1 MDHLCNV
8 THFRFCSLLDR
19 PLVIV
24 LNMAEPPID
33 LTLLLRAFSPET
45 WYALGVSVILGSLWL
60 GFLHFIGKLK
70 KVHTGDCKTNVPS
83 RSLTMTLLSRGC
95 NQDHLDI
102 AVDSVCD
109 CRVILRRDLDQL
121 LRYESIIAIYNLKRW
136 TAGISNLETGFSCWK

>member
-70 KVHTGDCKTNVPS
+70 KVQTGDCKTNVSS
-83 RSLTMTLLSRGC
+83 RSMTMTLLFRGC
-95 NQDHLDI
+95 HEDYLDI
-102 AVDSVCD
+102 VVDSVCD
-109 CRVILRRDLDQL
+109 CRVILRRDLDQFL
-121 LRYESIIAIYNLKRW
+121 CNQSVIAIYNSKRW
-136 TAGISNLETGFSCWK
+136 TAGISNLEASLSCWK